1 MNESKPLNEF
11 FLGVRDELPIL
22 LGVVPFGMIFGI
34 LALNAGLSNL
44 EAQAMSSLVFA
55 GSAQFMVAKLLA
67 ESTPFFIIVIS
78 GFVIN
83 LRHAL
88 YSATLSP
95 YLKGL
100 SLKWKVLLSYLLT
113 DEAFAVSVIHFQKNE
128 DNNNKHWH
136 LFGSGLT
143 LWTSWQISTAVGIF
157 VGAQIPEAWGLDFAL
172 PLTFIALVIPGLK
185 DKPGLLVAATASIFS
200 LFFFPLPFK
209 LGMLMASFLAIGIGI
224 WSEKK

>member
-1 MNESKPLNEF
+1 MNGSKPLNQ
-11 FLGVRDELPIL
+11 FLLGARDELPIL
-22 LGVVPFGMIFGI
+22 LGVIPFGLLYGL
-34 LALNAGLSNL
+34 LALKAGLSTL
-44 EAQAMSSLVFA
+44 EAQAMSSIVFA

-67 ESTPFFIIVIS
+67 ESTPFLIIIVS

-113 DEAFAVSVIHFQKNE
+113 DEAFAVSVIHFQKQE
-128 DNNNKHWH
+128 DNPHKHWH
-136 LFGSGLT
+136 LFGSGIT
-143 LWTSWQISTAVGIF
+143 LWSSWQISTAVGIF
-157 VGAQIPEAWGLDFAL
+157 VGAQIPETWGLDFAL

-185 DKPGLLVAATASIFS
+185 DRSGLLVAIVASIFS
-200 LFFFPLPFK
+200 LVFFAMPFK
-209 LGMLMASFLAIGIGI
+209 LGMLIASFLAIGLGL

>member
-1 MNESKPLNEF
+1 VNESKPLNEF

-44 EAQAMSSLVFA
+44 EAQAMSSVIFA

-128 DNNNKHWH
+128 DNSNKHWH

-200 LFFFPLPFK
+200 LIFFPLPFK

>member
-1 MNESKPLNEF
+1 VNESKPLNEF